1 MRIFKENGHGD
12 RKVSDKITRMLH
24 TKCSLYFYAPLIEFL
39 IHKYRKS
46 NGLFWSS
53 NKNIALHCDNDDS

>member
-1 MRIFKENGHGD
+1 MRIFKETGHGD
-12 RKVSDKITRMLH
+12 RKVSDKMLH
-24 TKCSLYFYAPLIEFL
+24 TKVSLYFYAQLIEFF